1 MPQPPGQSVLVRRA
15 RVAGHAVNTPQ
26 RTPALVRLA
35 GEQVQTSRVYGDALV
50 FKAEKAKPRRCKA
63 LDSGTCIAYSFLPAI
78 FSIRGEVAQL
88 GEHRLRKAGVEGS
101 NPFFSTTISRGYG

>member
-1 MPQPPGQSVLVRRA
+1 M
-15 RVAGHAVNTPQ
+15 
-26 RTPALVRLA
+26 
-35 GEQVQTSRVYGDALV
+35 QTSRIYGDALV
-50 FKAEKAKPRRCKA
+50 FKVEKAKPRRCKA

-101 NPFFSTTISRGYG
+101 NPFFSTIFKGYL